1 MTMVRSQSEA
11 QKLLQLRLEFNGLQN
26 NKQSF
31 CNRQPFAILFLS
43 IRNSSSSSFP
53 KFWLERSCF
62 LRPNMNFTRLM
73 APFLNI
79 TFDRPFFLFI
89 YDALNKVWS
98 EIIFQKECQKYVTSF
113 FAPRLLYFGGE
124 WSSLSAFSI
133 RSSFTPSS
141 LFILDKLISF
151 VHYLCHFHWFVK

>member
-26 NKQSF
+26 KQSF
-31 CNRQPFAILFLS
+31 CHCQHFAIFFLS

-53 KFWLERSCF
+53 EFWSDRSCF
-62 LRPNMNFTRLM
+62 LRRNMNFTRLM

-98 EIIFQKECQKYVTSF
+98 VIQFQKECQKSVKSL
-113 FAPRLLYFGGE
+113 FAPRLSYFGGE

-133 RSSFTPSS
+133 RSSSNSSS

-151 VHYLCHFHWFVK
+151 VHYLCHLH